1 MKNKFFILCLLLFF
15 ILPQI
20 SKSEIFE
27 FDVKSIN
34 IQDKGNL
41 VLAKEGKAVSE
52 NNNIEIIAENFKY
65 VKNLEQLEAS
75 NGNAIIKSQNL
86 DLKFKLIKF
95 DIKNNIITASNGI
108 EIDDLKKSL
117 NIQGENIVFDRGK
130 NLLFSNTDSKIKD
143 KYSNLINSSKFDYK
157 INQKNLNIFEAT
169 MKDTRKNTFE
179 IESAY
184 IDTQSNLL
192 IGKNIIINLN
202 NEYFNKDNEPRLKG
216 EKIKYENNI
225 TEISNGTFTACKKTE
240 NCPPWELSA
249 DKIKHDSQKKII
261 SYKNVWLKVY
271 DVPIVYFP
279 KFFHPDPTV
288 KRQSGFLMPTFE
300 NTPNNN
306 TYFSVP
312 YFKVLAENKDLTF
325 TPRFYAKDQFLLQ
338 NEYRERKKN
347 SNSILDTSLL
357 FNSSN
362 NINGHFFYN
371 LDKNLNIKN
380 FKNSNLKFNLEQ
392 VSDDTYLRANNLN
405 SPIIKDYDLTET
417 SLKLNMSSEDTIIN
431 SELKVYQKLNET
443 HSSNKYEYILPKIEL
458 TKNIENKTKLNG
470 NFEFKTNNYIHNYQ
484 TNIYDRVNTNNLI
497 FKSSPTITKN
507 GYYNNYEF
515 IIKNSNTNS
524 ENSKLN
530 KEGEDLYLSGLFQF
544 NSSYPLIKKNALNKS
559 LIKPKLT
566 LKLSPGHTKDLS
578 DKEYKLNADNLFDL
592 DRISSKETLE
602 SGMSIAYGIDYSFSE
617 EKNNKEIFSL
627 KLANNL
633 RLNENDD
640 LERNNQLG
648 SNVSNFFGEISYSP
662 LSFLNTKYNFSTKN
676 NLSDIN
682 YQNFIAE
689 IKFNKFI
696 NTFDYLRQEGDKN
709 SYYLNETKYNFNDKN
724 NLSFSTRENL
734 KTDLTEYYNLI
745 YQYKNDCLAASLEYQ
760 KEYYSDRDIK
770 PKESIFLKLTIIPFG
785 ESTTPN
791 LN

>member
-1 MKNKFFILCLLLFF
+1 
-15 ILPQI
+15 
-20 SKSEIFE
+20 
-27 FDVKSIN
+27 
-34 IQDKGNL
+34 
-41 VLAKEGKAVSE
+41 
-52 NNNIEIIAENFKY
+52 
-65 VKNLEQLEAS
+65 
-75 NGNAIIKSQNL
+75 
-86 DLKFKLIKF
+86 
-95 DIKNNIITASNGI
+95 
-108 EIDDLKKSL
+108 
-117 NIQGENIVFDRGK
+117 
-130 NLLFSNTDSKIKD
+130 
-143 KYSNLINSSKFDYK
+143 
-157 INQKNLNIFEAT
+157 

-288 KRQSGFLMPTFE
+288 KRQSGFLMPTFK

-325 TPRFYAKDQFLLQ
+325 TPRFYAKDKFLLQ
-338 NEYRERKKN
+338 NEYREREKN
-347 SNSILDTSLL
+347 SNSILDTSLF

-362 NINGHFFYN
+362 NINGHLFYN

-380 FKNSNLKFNLEQ
+380 FKKSNLKFNLEQ
-392 VSDDTYLRANNLN
+392 VSDDTYLKANKLD

-417 SLKLNMSSEDTIIN
+417 SVKLNMFSDDTNID

-443 HSSNKYEYILPKIEL
+443 DGNNKYEYILPKIEL
-458 TKNIENKTKLNG
+458 TKSIENKTKLNG

-484 TNIYDRVNTNNLI
+484 TTIYDRVNTNNLI
-497 FKSSPTITKN
+497 FKSNPTITKS

-524 ENSKLN
+524 QNSKLN

-544 NSSYPLIKKNALNKS
+544 NSSYPLIKKNALNRS
-559 LIKPKLT
+559 LLKPKLT

-578 DKEYKLNADNLFDL
+578 DKEYKLDAGNLFDL

-617 EKNNKEIFSL
+617 EKNNKEIFGL

>member
-1 MKNKFFILCLLLFF
+1 
-15 ILPQI
+15 
-20 SKSEIFE
+20 
-27 FDVKSIN
+27 
-34 IQDKGNL
+34 
-41 VLAKEGKAVSE
+41 
-52 NNNIEIIAENFKY
+52 
-65 VKNLEQLEAS
+65 
-75 NGNAIIKSQNL
+75 
-86 DLKFKLIKF
+86 
-95 DIKNNIITASNGI
+95 
-108 EIDDLKKSL
+108 
-117 NIQGENIVFDRGK
+117 
-130 NLLFSNTDSKIKD
+130 
-143 KYSNLINSSKFDYK
+143 
-157 INQKNLNIFEAT
+157 
-169 MKDTRKNTFE
+169 MKDTKKNSFE
-179 IESAY
+179 IESGY
-184 IDTQSNLL
+184 IDLQSNLL

-216 EKIKYENNI
+216 EKIRYENNL
-225 TEISNGTFTACKKTE
+225 TEISNGIFTACKKTD

-249 DKIKHDSQKKII
+249 DKIKHDSDKKII
-261 SYKNVWLKVY
+261 SYKNVWLKIY

-288 KRQSGFLMPTFE
+288 KRQSGFLMPTFK

-338 NEYRERKKN
+338 NEYREEEKN
-347 SNSILDTSLL
+347 SNTILDTSIL

-362 NINGHFFYN
+362 NINGHLFYN
-371 LDKNLNIKN
+371 LDKNLNIRN
-380 FKNSNLKFNLEQ
+380 FKNSNLKFNFEQ
-392 VSDDTYLRANNLN
+392 VSDDTYLKANKLN
-405 SPIIKDYDLTET
+405 SPIVKNYDLIET
-417 SLKLNMSSEDTIIN
+417 SLNLDMISDDTNID
-431 SELKVYQKLNET
+431 SELTVYQKLNET
-443 HSSNKYEYILPKIEL
+443 DSNNKYEYILPKIEL
-458 TKNIENKTKLNG
+458 TKTIENKTKLNG
-470 NFEFKTNNYIHNYQ
+470 NFEFETNNYIHNYQ

-497 FKSSPTITKN
+497 FKSNPTITKS

-524 ENSKLN
+524 QNSKLN

-544 NSSYPLIKKNALNKS
+544 NSSYPLIKKNDSNRS
-559 LIKPKLT
+559 LLKPKLT
-566 LKLSPGHTKDLS
+566 LKFSPGHTKDLS
-578 DKEYKLNADNLFDL
+578 DKEYKLDADNIFDL

-617 EKNNKEIFSL
+617 EKINKEIFSL

-633 RLNENDD
+633 RLNENND

-709 SYYLNETKYNFNDKN
+709 SYYLNETKFNINDKN

-770 PKESIFLKLTIIPFG
+770 PKESIFFKLTIIPFG
-785 ESTTPN
+785 DSTTPN

>member
-1 MKNKFFILCLLLFF
+1 
-15 ILPQI
+15 
-20 SKSEIFE
+20 
-27 FDVKSIN
+27 
-34 IQDKGNL
+34 
-41 VLAKEGKAVSE
+41 
-52 NNNIEIIAENFKY
+52 
-65 VKNLEQLEAS
+65 
-75 NGNAIIKSQNL
+75 
-86 DLKFKLIKF
+86 
-95 DIKNNIITASNGI
+95 
-108 EIDDLKKSL
+108 
-117 NIQGENIVFDRGK
+117 
-130 NLLFSNTDSKIKD
+130 
-143 KYSNLINSSKFDYK
+143 
-157 INQKNLNIFEAT
+157 
-169 MKDTRKNTFE
+169 MKDTKKNSFE
-179 IESAY
+179 IESGY
-184 IDTQSNLL
+184 IDLQSNLL

-216 EKIKYENNI
+216 EKIRYENNL
-225 TEISNGTFTACKKTE
+225 TEISNGIFTACKKTD

-249 DKIKHDSQKKII
+249 DKIKHDSDKKII
-261 SYKNVWLKVY
+261 SYKNVWLKIY

-288 KRQSGFLMPTFE
+288 KRQSGFLMPTFK

-338 NEYRERKKN
+338 NEYREEEKN
-347 SNSILDTSLL
+347 SNTILDTSIL
-357 FNSSN
+357 FNSNN
-362 NINGHFFYN
+362 NINGHLFYN
-371 LDKNLNIKN
+371 LDKNLNIRN
-380 FKNSNLKFNLEQ
+380 FKNSNLKFNFEQ
-392 VSDDTYLRANNLN
+392 VSDDTYLKANKLN
-405 SPIIKDYDLTET
+405 SPIVKNYDLIET
-417 SLKLNMSSEDTIIN
+417 SLNLDMISDDTNID
-431 SELKVYQKLNET
+431 SELTVYQKLNET
-443 HSSNKYEYILPKIEL
+443 DSNNKYEYILPKIEL
-458 TKNIENKTKLNG
+458 TKSIENKTKLNG
-470 NFEFKTNNYIHNYQ
+470 NFEFETNNYIHNYQ

-497 FKSSPTITKN
+497 FKSNPTITKS

-524 ENSKLN
+524 QNSKLN

-544 NSSYPLIKKNALNKS
+544 NSSYPLIKKNDSNRS
-559 LIKPKLT
+559 LLKPKLT
-566 LKLSPGHTKDLS
+566 LKFSPGHTKDLS
-578 DKEYKLNADNLFDL
+578 DKEYKLDADNIFDL

-617 EKNNKEIFSL
+617 EKINKEIFSL

-633 RLNENDD
+633 RLNENND

-709 SYYLNETKYNFNDKN
+709 SYYLNETKFNINDKN

-770 PKESIFLKLTIIPFG
+770 PKESIFFKLTIIPFG
-785 ESTTPN
+785 DSTTPN